1 MNSKQIAFAEEKANF
16 EYRKSV
22 ENESLMDCKCRFQ
35 RVQIDCTFSYVRVN
49 SMLSLSI
56 LAPHFVGHTDNL

>member
-35 RVQIDCTFSYVRVN
+35 RVQIVCTFSYVN
-49 SMLSLSI
+49 SFSFGSI
-56 LAPHFVGHTDNL
+56 AC